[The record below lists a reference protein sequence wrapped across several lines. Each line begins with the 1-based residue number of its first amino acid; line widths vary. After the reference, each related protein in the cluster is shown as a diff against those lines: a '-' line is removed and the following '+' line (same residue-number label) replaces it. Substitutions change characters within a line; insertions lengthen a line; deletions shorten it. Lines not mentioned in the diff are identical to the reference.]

1 MISRLSGHVST
12 RHTMLW
18 LHIRPLVLVA
28 MCLSLLITARSAAA
42 QGDSRFFP
50 ETGQTVSGSFLS
62 YWQNNGGLPI
72 FGYPIGDAHSEVDPI
87 TGNTYRVQWF
97 ERERFELH
105 PEYAGT
111 RDEVLLGL
119 LGRQLTQGRE
129 NDPAFRPIASF
140 PSTPS
145 RAFYPLTGHSLAN
158 EFKTYWER
166 NGGLPIYGY
175 PISEPFEERNPSDGG
190 RYTVQYFERARF
202 ETHPEKPV
210 TFRILLGL
218 LGNQLMPAGSPSIQI
233 TAGAAHITIRPN
245 QTAVIPAGTSN
256 MTVALQFAR
265 PIDQQNISVQLN
277 QIAGTTAWR
286 VVPSGQAPTRNS
298 YTFGLQGGG
307 DGSYTRVQVT
317 QGTGNPA
324 TFFGIQ
330 IDANRTDAPPLVAGW
345 TDPTTLLYSFYNAI
359 NRHDYQRAY
368 SYWETPG
375 APNGVSAD
383 FDTFARGYN
392 TTKSVAITTGTVMS
406 GAGAGN
412 IYFAVPIAI
421 TASQIDGSLRQYYG
435 CYLLH
440 QVNVEIENSTPPY
453 PIAMRSARIFDAPA
467 NASTATMLS
476 QASAFV
482 QAGQCT
488 Q

>member
-1 MISRLSGHVST
+1 MVST
-12 RHTMLW
+12 QSSRVSSMQTVLW
-18 LHIRPLVLVA
+18 RHIRPLMLVA
-28 MCLSLLITARSAAA
+28 CCLILLFTTRSAAA

-62 YWQNNGGLPI
+62 YWQNSGGLAV
-72 FGYPIGDAHSEVDPI
+72 FGYPIGDAHNEVDPI
-87 TGNTYRVQWF
+87 SGNTYRVQWF

-129 NDPAFRPIASF
+129 TEPAFQPIASF
-140 PSTPS
+140 PNTAS
-145 RAFYPLTGHSLAN
+145 RAFYPLTGHSLADD
-158 EFKTYWER
+158 FKAYWEH
-166 NGGLPIYGY
+166 NGGLPIFGY

-190 RYTVQYFERARF
+190 LYTVQYFERARF
-202 ETHPEKPV
+202 EAHPEKPAAFKV
-210 TFRILLGL
+210 LLGL
-218 LGNQLMPAGSPSIQI
+218 LGNQLMPAANPTIQI
-233 TAGAAHITIRPN
+233 TAGATHVTIRPN
-245 QTAVIPAGTSN
+245 QTAVVPAGTTSL
-256 MTVALQFAR
+256 TAALQFAQ
-265 PIDQQNISVQLN
+265 PIDQQSVSVQLS

-286 VVPSGQAPTRNS
+286 VVPTGQAPTRNG
-298 YTFGLQGGG
+298 YIIGLQGGG
-307 DGSYTRVQVT
+307 NGSYTRVQVT

-324 TFFGIQ
+324 IFFGIQ
-330 IDANRTDAPPLVAGW
+330 IASNRADAPALVAGW
-345 TDPTTLLYSFYNAI
+345 TDPTTLVYSFYNAI

-368 SYWETPG
+368 SYWENPG
-375 APNGVSAD
+375 MPNGVSAD
-383 FDTFARGYN
+383 FGNFVRGYN
-392 TTKSVAITTGTVMS
+392 TTKSVAVTTGNVVS

-412 IYFAVPIAI
+412 IFFAVPVAI
-421 TASQIDGSLRQYYG
+421 SAPQSDGSIRQYYG

-440 QVNVEIENSTPPY
+440 QVNVEINNTTPPY
-453 PIAMRSARIFDAPA
+453 PIAMRAARIFDAAA
-467 NASTATMLS
+467 NASMATLLG